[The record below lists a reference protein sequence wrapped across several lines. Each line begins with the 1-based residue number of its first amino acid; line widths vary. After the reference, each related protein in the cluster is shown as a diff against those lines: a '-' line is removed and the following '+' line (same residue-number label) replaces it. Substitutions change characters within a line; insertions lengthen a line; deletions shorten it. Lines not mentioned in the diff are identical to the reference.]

1 MRDTMLNQLK
11 NRWIAIT
18 RPAHQAGKL
27 IKKLESNGARVI
39 PFPLL
44 EIKSPGNFELSKQRL
59 GKILDY
65 DLVIFISPN
74 AVEQGLKWLNPSSLQ
89 GVEVTAVGG
98 GTSALL
104 TQYGIGVDFSPK
116 SNFNTEALLAL
127 PEMRNLG
134 SGKKIA
140 ILRGEG
146 GRDFLKEQLE
156 LQGCNVDY
164 VNLYK
169 RSCPQKNLE
178 VLKEHHKNKQLDII
192 LLTSGT
198 SAAHLFLMKD
208 QYGNNDWLNDTCLL
222 AGSNRIKQQVLSR
235 TSHRGELL
243 SSSNPSDETIY
254 QKLLEWSKSR

>member
-1 MRDTMLNQLK
+1 MRKVTLALQDK
-11 NRWIAIT
+11 WVVVT
-18 RPAHQAGKL
+18 RPKHQAGSITKT
-27 IKKLESNGARVI
+27 LEEAGAHVI
-39 PFPLL
+39 LFPLL
-44 EIKSPGNFELSKQRL
+44 EINPPDNFELSKQRL
-59 GKILDY
+59 DKILNY

-89 GVEVTAVGG
+89 GLEVTAVGAK
-98 GTSALL
+98 TSALL
-104 TQYGIGVDFSPK
+104 TQYGMRVDFSPK
-116 SNFNTEALLAL
+116 GNFNSEALLAL

-164 VNLYK
+164 INLYK

-178 VLKEHHKNKQLDII
+178 VLKEYHKNKQLDII

-208 QYGNNDWLNDTCLL
+208 KYGNNDWLNDTCLL

-254 QKLLEWSKSR
+254 QKLLEWSKST